1 MSAKN
6 KINNNIFKMVAVA
19 MLSAVAYVLFLLE
32 IPWIS
37 FGFLKY
43 DLSDIA
49 ALVGG
54 IFFGPVAGIAIELIK
69 NALHLTATTTGGFG
83 EIMNFVVGSAYVVAF
98 VACYNVFS
106 KKMKKATAILIG
118 AVIGC
123 VVMIILGAIG
133 NYFIAPMY
141 FKVVLTQEFPKSFW
155 VDYLLCATSLNAVKG
170 VILSVVAYPII
181 LVLVDKLKKVAKL

>member
-1 MSAKN
+1 MDKN
-6 KINNNIFKMVAVA
+6 KKNINIYKFALTA

-54 IFFGPVAGIAIELIK
+54 IFIGPVSGVVIELVK
-69 NALHLTATTTGGFG
+69 NVIHLANSTTGGFG
-83 EIMNFVVGSAYVVAF
+83 EAMNFIVGSSYIVPF
-98 VACYNVFS
+98 VLCYNAFS
-106 KKMKKATAILIG
+106 KKIKKSIAVLIG
-118 AVIGC
+118 AIIGC

-133 NYFIAPMY
+133 NYFIAPLY
-141 FKVVLTQEFPKSFW
+141 FKVVLNQVYEQSFW
-155 VDYLLCATSLNAVKG
+155 VDYLICATSLNAVKG
-170 VILSVVAYPII
+170 VILSAISYLTVFT
-181 LVLVDKLKKVAKL
+181 LVDKLKKVAKL